1 MLWIEGSSTAW
12 CYLSEIQL
20 KPLEKEI
27 ALKEITK
34 IKSGRPDEIEKK
46 ADEIRKSVLTFKP
59 VQRPVIEEIVSNDE
73 VHYFIPTAD
82 DETIELVDHR
92 KQKSTVMS
100 DLLMTGFI
108 VVLFA
113 GGLYG
118 SRTLFSPKTGTNAP
132 AVSVSSVSGDE
143 HAAKAISEPAIN
155 ESQSFL
161 FTTDTVVNPGFDS
174 TQFLVNKPNGFPSR
188 RIETGSFQS
197 SEDSSTEIAA
207 TPVIPEPVIDTQ
219 EVVKEKEMKVKEPEP
234 VIRKTEVPKNTKSI
248 GEVKNEEEP
257 EKKGF
262 LRKLFGKKKKGE
274 KDQD

>member
-113 GGLYG
+113 G
-118 SRTLFSPKTGTNAP
+118 
-132 AVSVSSVSGDE
+132 
-143 HAAKAISEPAIN
+143 
-155 ESQSFL
+155 
-161 FTTDTVVNPGFDS
+161 
-174 TQFLVNKPNGFPSR
+174 
-188 RIETGSFQS
+188 
-197 SEDSSTEIAA
+197 
-207 TPVIPEPVIDTQ
+207 
-219 EVVKEKEMKVKEPEP
+219 
-234 VIRKTEVPKNTKSI
+234 
-248 GEVKNEEEP
+248 
-257 EKKGF
+257 
-262 LRKLFGKKKKGE
+262 
-274 KDQD
+274 